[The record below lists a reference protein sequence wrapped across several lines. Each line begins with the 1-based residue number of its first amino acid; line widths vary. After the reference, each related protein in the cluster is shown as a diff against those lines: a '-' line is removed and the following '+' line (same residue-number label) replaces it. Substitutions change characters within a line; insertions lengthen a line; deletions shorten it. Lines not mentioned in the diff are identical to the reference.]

1 MPRQQVALPSFADED
16 TRVEARRRALATGL
30 QPDAPVFALAVSGG
44 GIRSATFALGVM
56 QALNDV
62 PAAASATPPQGAPAS
77 PRLSHLL
84 ARFDYLSTVSGGG
97 YVGSFFCSLFV
108 PGRLDA
114 STSRDTKG
122 PGASHEAARLAH
134 EVMAN
139 DPPGRMRIE
148 AEKEAE
154 DDAEDDAAVLC
165 RQPLAWLRE
174 NGRYLAPTGAGDLV
188 YAIALAIRNW
198 LAIQYV
204 LATVVVAALSG
215 LMLTRALMVEGF
227 YRYGGATIDRLIGTS
242 DALPSLIASGL
253 IWGIGIAIVVLWSFP
268 AGIAFWMV
276 QPGKHQSD
284 ADVPR
289 HTSPAALG
297 DLAIGLV
304 LTIALPQLLR
314 TQAADHYLAFAGFF
328 YAIGVQAMLGFGFYE
343 ASRRGLSVI
352 EHRVMLTR
360 ELALSLQCAAFVF
373 LFALAD
379 TLALDAY
386 NWLVTHADAFQ
397 RPAALSALLAA
408 AIWGVRHL
416 SLLFDQK
423 SGSSWWRKLP
433 VDILAGVMAFAIA
446 LAVIVIW
453 ATLINWMVWNGD
465 EALPV
470 LLDRTSITVLV
481 MIALVTFGMASIVGQ
496 FPAFINLSSLQSIY
510 GARLTRAYLGASNG
524 ERLRAR
530 MRSEGIASVKGG
542 SVAEPL
548 PSDQITHHAY
558 YAPDVLAPLHIINV
572 TVNQTTDSNEQLVQR
587 DRKGMPLAVLPT
599 GFTIDGRYA
608 PFENDVDAK
617 AIERPLT
624 IGQWIGTSGAA
635 VATGL
640 GRTTTRGLSLLM
652 GLANVRL
659 GTWWQSGQGPD
670 TRMHEGTNSRGWV
683 RRVAER
689 LFATQSYL
697 LSELTAQFHGLH
709 RHWQYLSD
717 GGHFDNTGIYEL
729 LRPERNVR
737 FIVACDDGADVE
749 GHFPDLA
756 NLVRLA
762 RIDFELELEINQ
774 EICSDPVL
782 GHIFGRPEDL
792 VPGAVSKK
800 CAMLIDVFGAAAS
813 TRQRALRC
821 RILVLKPRVIDGTP
835 LDILQYAASHPTF
848 PNESTAQ
855 QFFDEAQWESYRRLG
870 VTIGRTAFGL
880 KEDATAG
887 HADTLWSY
895 LEWSRVRTPS
905 PRAGEKGRDPDAEL
919 SRT

>member
-1 MPRQQVALPSFADED
+1 MTRQQVPLPSFADED
-16 TRVEARRRALATGL
+16 TRVKARRRALATGL
-30 QPDAPVFALAVSGG
+30 PPDAPVYALAVSGG

-62 PAAASATPPQGAPAS
+62 PPAASANPPPGAPAS
-77 PRLSHLL
+77 ARLSHLL

-114 STSRDTKG
+114 STARDPKE

-148 AEKEAE
+148 AEKEAD
-154 DDAEDDAAVLC
+154 DDAEDDDALLC

-188 YAIALAIRNW
+188 YAMALAIRNW

-204 LATVVVAALSG
+204 LATVIVAALSG
-215 LMLTRALMVEGF
+215 LMLTRALMVDGF
-227 YRYGGATIDRLIGTS
+227 YRYGGSTIDRLIGTS
-242 DALPSLIASGL
+242 DALPSVIASGL
-253 IWGIGIAIVVLWSFP
+253 IWGIGIAIVMLWSFP
-268 AGIAFWMV
+268 AGIAFWLV
-276 QPGKHQSD
+276 QPGKRQSD
-284 ADVPR
+284 ADIPR
-289 HTSPAALG
+289 HTSLAALG

-314 TQAADHYLAFAGFF
+314 TRAADHYLAFATFF
-328 YAIGVQAMLGFGFYE
+328 YAIGVHAMLGFGFYE
-343 ASRRGLSVI
+343 ATRRGLSVI

-360 ELALSLQCAAFVF
+360 ELAMSLKCAAFVF

-386 NWLVTHADAFQ
+386 NWLVMHTDAVQ
-397 RPAALSALLAA
+397 RPAALSALLVA

-423 SGSSWWRKLP
+423 SGSSWRRKIPL
-433 VDILAGVMAFAIA
+433 DILAGLLAFAIA
-446 LAVIVIW
+446 IAVIVIW
-453 ATLINWMVWNGD
+453 ATLINWMVWSGD

-470 LLDRTSITVLV
+470 LLDRTSITLLV

-530 MRSEGIASVKGG
+530 MRSEGVTSVKGG

-548 PSDQITHHAY
+548 PSDQLTHRAY

-587 DRKGMPLAVLPT
+587 DRKGLPLAVLPT

-608 PFENDVDAK
+608 PFESDVDARS
-617 AIERPLT
+617 IERPLT

-640 GRTTTRGLSLLM
+640 GRTTSRGLSLLM

-670 TRMHEGTNSRGWV
+670 ARSRESANSPGWM
-683 RRVAER
+683 RRAAER

-709 RHWQYLSD
+709 RRWQYLSD

-729 LRPERNVR
+729 LRPERKVNL
-737 FIVACDDGADVE
+737 IVACDDGADVE

-774 EICSDPVL
+774 EICRDAVL
-782 GHIFGRPEDL
+782 GRTFGRPEDL
-792 VPGAVSKK
+792 VPGTRSMK
-800 CAMLIDVFGAAAS
+800 CAMLIDVFGIASS
-813 TRQRALRC
+813 TRQRSLRC

-835 LDILQYAASHPTF
+835 LDILQYAAAHPTF

-880 KEDATAG
+880 EEDAMDG

-895 LEWSRVRTPS
+895 LEWSRVRTPPPLPS
-905 PRAGEKGRDPDAEL
+905 AKGNTPDAEL
-919 SRT
+919 LRT